1 MRKLQAN
8 LLRAYLVARYRAEAY
23 PLLPAFLVLGAVL
36 LVGDWAWANT
46 NPPNNASIANDV
58 STEIQNQ
65 LKSIICPLANLLSGP
80 VARFISLAIFVGA
93 VIYYL
98 SNDSR
103 TAKGLALAAVV
114 GLILAN
120 TFPQWQA
127 LFTNQTY
134 DQLCQGY
141 RRN

>member
-8 LLRAYLVARYRAEAY
+8 LFRAYLVARYRAEAY

-36 LVGDWAWANT
+36 LVGDWALANT
-46 NPPNNASIANDV
+46 NAAESVAT
-58 STEIQNQ
+58 SIQNQ
-65 LKSIICPLANLLSGP
+65 LQGIICPLANLLSGP
-80 VARFISLAIFVGA
+80 VARLVSLAIFVGA

-120 TFPQWQA
+120 TFPTWQA
-127 LFTNQTY
+127 LFTQKSYSDLCGTYQTV
-134 DQLCQGY
+134 GGK
-141 RRN
+141 